1 MSGINVLNLQLE
13 GEYLSVKVLKRFKT
27 RIECIRASHVEK
39 VVSEKPAFSQNI
51 GVVTWPNFW
60 GAIQ

>member
-1 MSGINVLNLQLE
+1 M
-13 GEYLSVKVLKRFKT
+13 KVLKRFKT